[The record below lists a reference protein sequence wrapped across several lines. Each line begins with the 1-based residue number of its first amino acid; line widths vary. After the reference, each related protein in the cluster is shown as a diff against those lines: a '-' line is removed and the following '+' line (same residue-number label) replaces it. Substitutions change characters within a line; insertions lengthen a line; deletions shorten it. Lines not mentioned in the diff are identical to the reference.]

1 MGMLDLVTY
10 PDPRLNAQSEP
21 ADPDAVRDLVGAM
34 FETMYAEEGIG
45 LAAVQV
51 GRPLRVFITRVRD
64 DRERVYINP
73 EIVETSIE
81 EDTAEEGCLSIP
93 DVRAD
98 VTRPARVGVQ
108 ATNLKGRTFRLN
120 AQGLLARAIQHELDH
135 LNGRLFIDHLDERE
149 REALLADYAGSPR
162 RER

>member
-1 MGMLDLVTY
+1 MVTY
-10 PDPRLNAQSEP
+10 PDPRLNVRSEP
-21 ADPDAVRDLVGAM
+21 THPDEVRDLVRQM

-51 GRPLRVFITRVRD
+51 GRPLRVFVTKVRD

-81 EDTAEEGCLSIP
+81 ENTAEEGCLSIP
-93 DVRAD
+93 DTRAD
-98 VTRPARVGVQ
+98 VTRPARVSVQ
-108 ATNLKGRTFRLN
+108 ATNLKGRTYRLN

-149 REALLADYAGSPR
+149 RAELLADYAGSPPPHR
-162 RER
+162 

>member
-1 MGMLDLVTY
+1 MVTY
-10 PDPRLNAQSEP
+10 PDPRLNVRSEP
-21 ADPDAVRDLVGAM
+21 THPDEVRDLVRQM

-51 GRPLRVFITRVRD
+51 GRPLRVFVTKVRD

-81 EDTAEEGCLSIP
+81 ENTAEEGCLSIP
-93 DVRAD
+93 DTRAD
-98 VTRPARVGVQ
+98 ITRPARVSVQ

-149 REALLADYAGSPR
+149 RAELLADYAGSPPPHR
-162 RER
+162 

>member
-1 MGMLDLVTY
+1 MLELVTY
-10 PDPRLNAQSEP
+10 DDPRLRARSVP
-21 ADPDAVRDLVGAM
+21 TDPDEVRDLVRQM
-34 FETMYAEEGIG
+34 FETMYTEEGIG

-51 GRPLRVFITRVRD
+51 GRPLRVFVTKVRD

-81 EDTAEEGCLSIP
+81 ENTAEEGCLSIP

-98 VTRPARVGVQ
+98 VTRPARVSVQ

-120 AQGLLARAIQHELDH
+120 AEGLLARAIQHELDH
-135 LNGRLFIDHLDERE
+135 LDGRLFIDHVDERE

>member
-1 MGMLDLVTY
+1 MLELVTY
-10 PDPRLNAQSEP
+10 PDPRLNVRSEP
-21 ADPDAVRDLVGAM
+21 TEPDEVRDLVRAM

-51 GRPLRVFITRVRD
+51 GRPVRVFVTKVRD

-73 EIVETSIE
+73 EIVGTSIE
-81 EDTAEEGCLSIP
+81 ENTAEEGCLSIP
-93 DVRAD
+93 DTRAD
-98 VTRPARVGVQ
+98 VTRPARVSVQ
-108 ATNLKGRTFRLN
+108 ATNLKGRIFRLN

-149 REALLADYAGSPR
+149 RAELLADYAGSPPLR
-162 RER
+162 R

>member
-1 MGMLDLVTY
+1 MVTY
-10 PDPRLNAQSEP
+10 PDPRLNVRSEP
-21 ADPDAVRDLVGAM
+21 THPDEVRDLVRQM

-51 GRPLRVFITRVRD
+51 GRPLRVFVTKVRD

-81 EDTAEEGCLSIP
+81 ENTAEEGCLSIP
-93 DVRAD
+93 DTRAD
-98 VTRPARVGVQ
+98 VTRPARVSVQ

-149 REALLADYAGSPR
+149 RAELLADYAGSPPPHR
-162 RER
+162 

>member
-1 MGMLDLVTY
+1 MVTY
-10 PDPRLNAQSEP
+10 PDPRLNVRSEP
-21 ADPDAVRDLVGAM
+21 THPDEVRDLVRQM

-51 GRPLRVFITRVRD
+51 GRPLRVFVTKVRD
-64 DRERVYINP
+64 DRERVYVNP

-81 EDTAEEGCLSIP
+81 ENTAEEGCLSIP
-93 DVRAD
+93 DTRAD
-98 VTRPARVGVQ
+98 ITRPARVSVQ
-108 ATNLKGRTFRLN
+108 ATNLKGRTYRLN

-149 REALLADYAGSPR
+149 RAALLADYAGSPPPHR
-162 RER
+162 

>member
-1 MGMLDLVTY
+1 MVTY
-10 PDPRLNAQSEP
+10 PDPRLNVRSEP
-21 ADPDAVRDLVGAM
+21 THPDEVRDLVRQM

-51 GRPLRVFITRVRD
+51 GRPLRVFVTKVRD

-81 EDTAEEGCLSIP
+81 ENTAEEGCLSIP
-93 DVRAD
+93 DTRAD
-98 VTRPARVGVQ
+98 ITRPARVSVQ
-108 ATNLKGRTFRLN
+108 ATNLKGRTYRLN

-149 REALLADYAGSPR
+149 RAELLADYAGSPPPHR
-162 RER
+162 